1 MNNLKEY
8 IIEKL
13 KLNKNIKPVD
23 HHQYHPKTNEE
34 LLDLCDKLIR
44 ERRPYP
50 DLNDIDVS
58 EIDNFDSIFNGLD
71 CEGIN
76 ITDWDVSNA
85 KSMECMFSWSER
97 FDSDLSKWDVSNVT
111 NMKGMFYHASGFP
124 GRGLEKWNVS
134 DKCNMRE
141 MFEECDDLKNKPS
154 WYHE

>member
-1 MNNLKEY
+1 
-8 IIEKL
+8 
-13 KLNKNIKPVD
+13 
-23 HHQYHPKTNEE
+23 
-34 LLDLCDKLIR
+34 
-44 ERRPYP
+44 
-50 DLNDIDVS
+50 
-58 EIDNFDSIFNGLD
+58 
-71 CEGIN
+71 
-76 ITDWDVSNA
+76 
-85 KSMECMFSWSER
+85 MFSWSER